1 MTKVKPKSNAD
12 TTNPKDLVGDTKVS
26 LTKLPAVAIVHGA
39 HAMMDG
45 AKKYGA
51 YNWRAKKVV
60 AHIYVD
66 AALRH
71 LTSWFEGEELASDSK
86 VHHLGHAIACCAILL
101 DAQETGNLVDDR
113 PVDDANRAMLTRVL
127 DRLKKQIEF
136 GAAPAPKSPVP
147 QGHELCDH
155 IPCDECLAA
164 QPPPPPAGPPNEVFV
179 EGAKPNFEPPHHA
192 TCSCDECK
200 AVRLAN
206 F

>member
-1 MTKVKPKSNAD
+1 MIESVPPKSNAD

-45 AKKYGA
+45 ARKYGP

-71 LTSWFEGEELASDSK
+71 LTAWFEGEELAQDSK

-113 PVDDANRAMLTRVL
+113 PVDDTNRAMLSRVL
-127 DRLKKQIEF
+127 DRLKNQIET
-136 GAAPAPKSPVP
+136 GVIRPDLV
-147 QGHELCDH
+147 
-155 IPCDECLAA
+155 
-164 QPPPPPAGPPNEVFV
+164 V
-179 EGAKPNFEPPHHA
+179 EGAKPKPQHSA
-192 TCSCDECK
+192 YCECK
-200 AVRLAN
+200 DCGGPIEQSI
-206 F
+206 